1 MNIRLAVVL
10 ALLMSAMPLT
20 ASAGGGPF
28 GIDHP
33 VIYDDSGIWNRK
45 YQKDLAAGA
54 ALTVIGGALFA
65 DNDSRIGCT
74 FDQSFGAMVLT
85 AGHHGHEVRRLS

>member
-28 GIDHP
+28 GIDHL
-33 VIYDDSGIWNRK
+33 VTYDDSGIWNRK

-54 ALTVIGGALFA
+54 ALTVIGGALLA
-65 DNDSRIGCT
+65 DNDSRIGRT
-74 FDQSFGAMVLT
+74 FDHSFDAMVLT